1 MTGLGWTRL
10 TIIVSKDSAQ
20 DPRRPGEIRFGGMS
34 FALPPPGEFPDIPE
48 EETDDFDYY
57 NYDARPI
64 SDVYPDHPLSQVY
77 PDRPVSDIFRDLP
90 QQKQDPSFPT
100 AFPASSGRD
109 KYIQ

>member
-1 MTGLGWTRL
+1 MLSH
-10 TIIVSKDSAQ
+10 SKDAAK

-48 EETDDFDYY
+48 EETEDFDYY
-57 NYDARPI
+57 NYDNRPI

-90 QQKQDPSFPT
+90 EQKQDPSFPT
-100 AFPASSGRD
+100 AFPASSGRERD
-109 KYIQ
+109 

>member
-1 MTGLGWTRL
+1 
-10 TIIVSKDSAQ
+10 
-20 DPRRPGEIRFGGMS
+20 MS

-100 AFPASSGRD
+100 AFPESSGRERD
-109 KYIQ
+109 ERDNIYFDDCRRRRG

>member
-1 MTGLGWTRL
+1 MTGLGRTRL
-10 TIIVSKDSAQ
+10 TIIVPKDSAP

-100 AFPASSGRD
+100 AFPESSGR
-109 KYIQ
+109 